1 MRMPN
6 MYCGLDGSPLLPPP
20 AHAVGRGQGVAVHAA
35 VAVDRA
41 VCVLQPLGQ
50 ERLQFAHVLE

>member
-1 MRMPN
+1 MPN

-50 ERLQFAHVLE
+50 ERLQLAHVLE